1 MKNFEGRNNPR
12 NDHSEEKCYRT
23 HRNEPYFYLSPLKLE
38 IMMERPV
45 QLHLYH
51 SVLTSKDINQIKEY
65 TELMVRHISNKVL
78 GLFKQNYY
86 NHSYEN
92 ILLRNLYSFRMIPMR
107 MREHLKM
114 V

>member
-38 IMMERPV
+38 VMMEKPV

-65 TELMVRHISNKVL
+65 TELMVRNISIKV
-78 GLFKQNYY
+78 FIIIVF
-86 NHSYEN
+86 
-92 ILLRNLYSFRMIPMR
+92 ILIHDTTIAMKIFCYAICILSG
-107 MREHLKM
+107 
-114 V
+114 